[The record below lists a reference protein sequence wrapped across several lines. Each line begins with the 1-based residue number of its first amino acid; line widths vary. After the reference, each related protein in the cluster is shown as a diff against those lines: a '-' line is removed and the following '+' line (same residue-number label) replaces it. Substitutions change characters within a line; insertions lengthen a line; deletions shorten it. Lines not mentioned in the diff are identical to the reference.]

1 MAVLGVIF
9 IVLAIGLGGAAFWV
23 ATSAGAAPTTVD
35 MFNNQL
41 SLTPLTMFLLGVAST
56 LLLLLGFWMMTSAGK
71 RRVRRTQERRTLEK
85 QQREQERE
93 LAQTRAKLSAG
104 SGTSTGTTA
113 TTGTT
118 GGVTERASTTPSPGR
133 CAALWLISS
142 TSDWLCRSNEGMSSP
157 SGLGGGA
164 AVVVS
169 TARPPRWDCARARSD
184 ITEPRAA

>member
-71 RRVRRTQERRTLEK
+71 RRVRRSQERRALEK

-93 LAQTRAKLSAG
+93 LAQTRAKL
-104 SGTSTGTTA
+104 A
-113 TTGTT
+113 TTSSQPTT
-118 GGVTERASTTPSPGR
+118 SF
-133 CAALWLISS
+133 
-142 TSDWLCRSNEGMSSP
+142 
-157 SGLGGGA
+157 
-164 AVVVS
+164 
-169 TARPPRWDCARARSD
+169 AR
-184 ITEPRAA
+184 